1 MTQQDPR
8 LASYSKWLIANQDR
22 RDTPEFQKVANAYKQ
37 IRANSLSQ
45 PQQATQTSADY
56 NPAGTGFSRAVE
68 RGALQTGAG
77 YYAAKG
83 NITANTIRGMSQSNV
98 DLARRTLNEAL
109 KRPLDTPID
118 QAVLDQ
124 GMSLSDALNY
134 YSAQGVLNDRQR
146 DAAEERFN
154 RLTAKAKDFRENRL
168 EDETQK
174 MEEAFASAGSL
185 MERAQALPKSQRAAL
200 YQQALSEAPDTF
212 KGWLST
218 ITDDPIGFMTFAGET
233 VAESAPAIG
242 AGLATTAVTG
252 NPILGSAVMATG
264 SGLREYGNEV
274 TGFLAENGVDLQD
287 PQQVQALFRNPE
299 LMQKAAQR
307 GLTRALVIAAAEA
320 AGQGAVATKLFGGN
334 VLKQTGTQMVT
345 EGGGEAL
352 ATASVGDEFSLKDTL
367 TEGIIGGASAVPEA
381 AVAGKSFFNKKG
393 DFDPSKLTNQEK
405 LAGADV
411 ARILQSVVEENGYN
425 LKDLDV
431 SSEKGAKKALE
442 AVRRKIISR
451 IDEITKNKEIK
462 KYFNSATAKT
472 LGDIDLFA
480 EANGGIKAA
489 KNKVADRVTQSQ
501 IDAIRRLMP
510 PTQEAQELLN
520 LMAMSNVTTDLFNRG
535 MKGGISRYTDYF
547 NPLIKDGSYD
557 PSRMANIIVGTSS
570 TYALGPAA
578 TAGIV
583 AGGRTVDAITGRRSV
598 LNRFLKKNI
607 KNEGLADPGGPSL
620 LRLKE
625 LQKKLEQ
632 QKLDASKQE
641 TLELNRALYDE
652 GVDPAGL
659 DGTMDKASP
668 EAQMMLALEVNTPDG
683 RFGPDRAT
691 INSAVQAI
699 IDNPDSPKALVKAAE
714 TYLTNIRDG
723 GKIPKLTP
731 LIQAVKR
738 EINSNPEVYGRT
750 RASQLSQGPAFSGNV
765 PRTPSGD
772 GSSAGDNTSSP
783 AYQAGI
789 QRNIDRVQVQQD
801 VVSSRP
807 DIPDAEKTAM
817 LEALERLKQPL
828 TNPVVAVQYEMTRLI
843 NDGATES
850 NVIAAFTPILEAVT
864 SQQRQAQ
871 GLQTPTE
878 STQRPALETNAPTPP
893 QALSEAPAVLTNE
906 DDTKFDMEPPA
917 IPALSSD
924 RLTMNFT
931 DVTKRTP
938 ELQEGQRK
946 LQSGEITRDEYA
958 DLVNKF
964 KPVLPYQTAPAPATV
979 QDAKYA
985 LANGKGQSD
994 KKAAKYGEPTKVLQ
1008 PGQRIQLRLDIPSYN
1023 QHGTWVVSVHEPN
1036 SRPDST
1042 AEGRFKAGPVIGY
1055 ESAMAIKNADLGMLQ
1070 RPAQKIA
1077 EGSPK
1082 GTIATMLGDYM
1093 PMSPSEAQ
1101 AYQQNAIEQSL
1112 QPGSGFAQVGMDP
1125 ERHSY
1130 FYDRNTMQPIVSAE
1144 EIVQVGPLVIAKN
1157 PQYAPTDDFVF
1168 DQEPPALPALQ
1179 DVVPTGTNSNVPMET
1194 AITRSFTTAKNTVYR
1209 KGRDL
1214 KLDLQKQALKSQKLN
1229 KVNLQEMSP
1238 ENVGRLSD
1246 FALYDALEALKTNQN
1261 AIGWYEGTI
1270 DKMIDNLSGL
1280 YPEIRTN
1287 QANRLQFF
1295 WALAA
1300 TSNGTKVDKNLD
1312 LAVQAYE
1319 HLQRTGRFPSDIGIG
1334 EAAAGIN
1341 SGLASYHTMLDKLGG
1356 DHKKLEEFAL
1366 SKQTVKEIQNK
1377 YGVKISGEG
1386 ANTVVRGASVIGPK
1400 IGNGFFSNLYGE
1412 YDALTMDRWLM
1423 RTVGRWRGTLVK
1435 KNKPMERKKRDE
1447 LWNYLRSLDDDQ
1459 IERLKQLYTGTRTK
1473 ISNKTMSDAALDKL
1487 ANSTAKLSTSKP
1499 WREAINQEFA
1509 DVRLVGNAL
1518 AGYLDGQ
1525 VEAPAGPKER
1535 TFIREVFEDALA
1547 TLNNTPE
1554 VRAISNKPLTMADFQ
1569 ALLWYQE
1576 KLLYDTAK
1584 LPIGEESKGYK
1595 DEEAPDYAN
1604 AAQKLVDLRRGDTGR
1619 DRLGS
1624 LGSVSGRGRGTG
1636 PSDDGQRGQPLSEG
1650 SLSRDDSEPPILSRA
1665 TERAV
1670 AADDIR
1676 ADEQSQAGR
1685 SEGVGSLALQ
1695 GATRNPQVV
1704 NSLNG
1709 LNNPDTLNDFL
1720 SRPGWAIIT
1729 ATDENL
1735 PDSIRDTRNAENNA
1749 YLEQQLNEQGI
1760 PYLTVAGAYQGVD
1773 QGPSFLILAD
1783 EETAMKLG
1791 KRHLQESILTNNGLV
1806 YTRRPG
1812 ATTPT
1817 TGQNMFGPQALQQDF
1832 YSTVSGLPFSMGL
1845 DFNIGPGQQFY
1856 KPGYIEAPNRPQLP
1870 MRERDGMVELH
1881 HWSNNRRKTIDP
1893 HFAGSG
1899 PLKGVERKRAAKI
1912 SFFGIAPRQGLRDP
1926 GTGYVKEYGL
1936 GPYEH
1941 IALINPKDLYPVFQ
1955 DPDGLLKGV
1964 GADWS
1969 KAEDIIRDAG
1979 YKGYY
1984 TTDDGSGSA
1993 PLGNVATLFEPIEVS
2008 EVRDN
2013 TQSRDDREP
2022 GLLPA
2027 LREGRDKLG
2036 ANFSRRPQRQ
2046 EVVDQFPPV
2055 KALFEIGKKGSPYE
2069 NGITDLDQALE
2080 LARALNITV
2089 QLYLHQSQMMAAQ
2102 GRKNTGTVRG
2112 SFRKKPNGASGT
2124 VFALREHARIGDKNT
2139 DRVSSL
2145 DELTTVLHEI
2155 FHGVTMGPMSG
2166 EGPMINGNGTN
2177 SVENAIGSMIEKPQG
2192 KRTREERE
2200 IIYEVK
2206 RLQDQLDVYIEG
2218 NPRDRRSVRLLN
2230 KALQDLEDNR
2240 MRMTPEQQMQQEQA
2254 LDNYKNYI
2262 RSKAEFAVDP
2272 FWVYAVNPKLAKQVM
2287 PVTTKWIQKNLRQA
2301 GNKNIQFYS
2310 HPFAVSVAVM
2320 MAILAAQDAEDEEKK
2335 QQQQQPMMQP
2345 GALSPMPGMLTA
2357 A

>member
-45 PQQATQTSADY
+45 PQQVTQTSADY
-56 NPAGTGFSRAVE
+56 NPPGTGFSRAVE

-83 NITANTIRGMSQSNV
+83 NITANTIRGMSQSYE

-118 QAVLDQ
+118 QSVLDQ

-154 RLTAKAKDFRENRL
+154 LLAVKADDFKENRL
-168 EDETQK
+168 EGETQK

-185 MERAQALPKSQRAAL
+185 MERAQALPKSQRAEL

-252 NPILGSAVMATG
+252 NPILGSAVMAAG

-352 ATASVGDEFSLKDTL
+352 ATASVGDEFSLKNTL

-381 AVAGKSFFNKKG
+381 AVAGRNLFKKDG
-393 DFDPSKLTNQEK
+393 TIVDPESLSSQEK
-405 LAGADV
+405 RAAADV
-411 ARILQSVVEENGYN
+411 ARMLRSVAGTDGYN
-425 LKDLDV
+425 LKDV
-431 SSEKGAKKALE
+431 STGKKSAKAALE
-442 AVRRKIISR
+442 AVRGQIVQNI
-451 IDEITKNKEIK
+451 KNLA
-462 KYFNSATAKT
+462 S
-472 LGDIDLFA
+472 LD
-480 EANGGIKAA
+480 GIKERLDPKKAA
-489 KNKVADRVTQSQ
+489 SLDQLLEQINPATSAVAAGKTKVARSVTEEQFA
-501 IDAIRRLMP
+501 AIKRLLP
-510 PTQEAQELLN
+510 PTKEAGELLN
-520 LMAMSNVTTDLFNRG
+520 ALRMSNITTELFQNG
-535 MKGGISRYTDYF
+535 QKGGISQYTDVF
-547 NPLIKDGSYD
+547 LPTKMDGGYSI
-557 PSRMANIIVGTSS
+557 SRGIQNA
-570 TYALGPAA
+570 AFGPAA
-578 TAGIV
+578 FFSDGTTLGIGV
-583 AGGRTVDAITGRRSV
+583 GGRVIDKVTGRRSIID
-598 LNRFLKKNI
+598 RFVR
-607 KNEGLADPGGPSL
+607 KNENKDGLADPGGPSL
-620 LRLKE
+620 IALKE

-683 RFGPDRAT
+683 RFGPDRTT

-750 RASQLSQGPAFSGNV
+750 RASQLSQGPAFSGNA
-765 PRTPSGD
+765 PTPLTVSD
-772 GSSAGDNTSSP
+772 GSVNTSSP

-789 QRNIDRVQVQQD
+789 QRNLTRVDNQ
-801 VVSSRP
+801 RALLNANP
-807 DIPDAEKTAM
+807 TIPAVEKAQ
-817 LEALERLKQPL
+817 LNESLNRLRQPL
-828 TNPVVAVQYEMTRLI
+828 NNPVVAVQQEIQRLNELGVDPASI
-843 NDGATES
+843 DLVLS
-850 NVIAAFTPILEAVT
+850 PIQEAVT

-878 STQRPALETNAPTPP
+878 STQRPALETVTPAPAEAQT
-893 QALSEAPAVLTNE
+893 EAPAALTQPAPSDPISMTVRANLLTRTVREIAEGNMTPSQVEILLSQLEQSYPGIKAEVEAIIGSQQQQQQQQPALQQPSALQLTPEMQVQPSLELTPEMRQSAEAPSVNNTQPVLPYMQQETVE

-958 DLVNKF
+958 DLVNEF

-994 KKAAKYGEPTKVLQ
+994 KKAEKYGEPTKVLQ
-1008 PGQRIQLRLDIPSYN
+1008 PDQRIQLRLDIPSYKE
-1023 QHGTWVVSVHEPN
+1023 HGTWVVSVHEPN

-1055 ESAMAIKNADLGMLQ
+1055 ESAMAIKNADIGMLQ

-1168 DQEPPALPALQ
+1168 DQEPSLN
-1179 DVVPTGTNSNVPMET
+1179 DRG
-1194 AITRSFTTAKNTVYR
+1194 IKN
-1209 KGRDL
+1209 
-1214 KLDLQKQALKSQKLN
+1214 
-1229 KVNLQEMSP
+1229 
-1238 ENVGRLSD
+1238 
-1246 FALYDALEALKTNQN
+1246 
-1261 AIGWYEGTI
+1261 
-1270 DKMIDNLSGL
+1270 
-1280 YPEIRTN
+1280 
-1287 QANRLQFF
+1287 
-1295 WALAA
+1295 
-1300 TSNGTKVDKNLD
+1300 
-1312 LAVQAYE
+1312 
-1319 HLQRTGRFPSDIGIG
+1319 
-1334 EAAAGIN
+1334 
-1341 SGLASYHTMLDKLGG
+1341 
-1356 DHKKLEEFAL
+1356 
-1366 SKQTVKEIQNK
+1366 
-1377 YGVKISGEG
+1377 
-1386 ANTVVRGASVIGPK
+1386 
-1400 IGNGFFSNLYGE
+1400 
-1412 YDALTMDRWLM
+1412 
-1423 RTVGRWRGTLVK
+1423 
-1435 KNKPMERKKRDE
+1435 
-1447 LWNYLRSLDDDQ
+1447 
-1459 IERLKQLYTGTRTK
+1459 
-1473 ISNKTMSDAALDKL
+1473 
-1487 ANSTAKLSTSKP
+1487 
-1499 WREAINQEFA
+1499 
-1509 DVRLVGNAL
+1509 
-1518 AGYLDGQ
+1518 
-1525 VEAPAGPKER
+1525 
-1535 TFIREVFEDALA
+1535 
-1547 TLNNTPE
+1547 
-1554 VRAISNKPLTMADFQ
+1554 
-1569 ALLWYQE
+1569 
-1576 KLLYDTAK
+1576 
-1584 LPIGEESKGYK
+1584 
-1595 DEEAPDYAN
+1595 
-1604 AAQKLVDLRRGDTGR
+1604 
-1619 DRLGS
+1619 
-1624 LGSVSGRGRGTG
+1624 VSGT
-1636 PSDDGQRGQPLSEG
+1636 SG
-1650 SLSRDDSEPPILSRA
+1650 S
-1665 TERAV
+1665 
-1670 AADDIR
+1670 
-1676 ADEQSQAGR
+1676 
-1685 SEGVGSLALQ
+1685 
-1695 GATRNPQVV
+1695 
-1704 NSLNG
+1704 
-1709 LNNPDTLNDFL
+1709 
-1720 SRPGWAIIT
+1720 
-1729 ATDENL
+1729 
-1735 PDSIRDTRNAENNA
+1735 
-1749 YLEQQLNEQGI
+1749 
-1760 PYLTVAGAYQGVD
+1760 
-1773 QGPSFLILAD
+1773 
-1783 EETAMKLG
+1783 
-1791 KRHLQESILTNNGLV
+1791 
-1806 YTRRPG
+1806 
-1812 ATTPT
+1812 
-1817 TGQNMFGPQALQQDF
+1817 
-1832 YSTVSGLPFSMGL
+1832 
-1845 DFNIGPGQQFY
+1845 
-1856 KPGYIEAPNRPQLP
+1856 NRP
-1870 MRERDGMVELH
+1870 
-1881 HWSNNRRKTIDP
+1881 
-1893 HFAGSG
+1893 A
-1899 PLKGVERKRAAKI
+1899 
-1912 SFFGIAPRQGLRDP
+1912 
-1926 GTGYVKEYGL
+1926 
-1936 GPYEH
+1936 
-1941 IALINPKDLYPVFQ
+1941 
-1955 DPDGLLKGV
+1955 
-1964 GADWS
+1964 
-1969 KAEDIIRDAG
+1969 
-1979 YKGYY
+1979 
-1984 TTDDGSGSA
+1984 
-1993 PLGNVATLFEPIEVS
+1993 
-2008 EVRDN
+2008 
-2013 TQSRDDREP
+2013 
-2022 GLLPA
+2022 LLPA

-2036 ANFSRRPQRQ
+2036 AKFSRRPQRQ
-2046 EVVDQFPPV
+2046 EVVAQFPPV

-2069 NGITDLDQALE
+2069 NGITNLDQALE

-2089 QLYLHQSQMMAAQ
+2089 HLFDNQQKMMDAQ
-2102 GRKNTGTVRG
+2102 GRKNKGTVRG
-2112 SFRKKPNGASGT
+2112 SFRKTPNGASGT
-2124 VFALREHARIGDKNT
+2124 VFALKAGSPINEGT
-2139 DRVSSL
+2139 VGSL

-2177 SVENAIGSMIEKPQG
+2177 SVENALGAMIDKPQG

-2206 RLQDQLDVYIEG
+2206 RLQDQLAAYIEG
-2218 NPRDRRSVRLLN
+2218 NPRDRRPVRVLN
-2230 KALQDLEDNR
+2230 RALQNLEENR

-2254 LDNYKNYI
+2254 IDKYKNYI
-2262 RSKAEFAVDP
+2262 RTKSEFSVDP

-2310 HPFAVSVAVM
+2310 HPFAVSVAVI

-2335 QQQQQPMMQP
+2335 QQQQQQQPMMQP
-2345 GALSPMPGMLTA
+2345 GALSPMQGMLTA